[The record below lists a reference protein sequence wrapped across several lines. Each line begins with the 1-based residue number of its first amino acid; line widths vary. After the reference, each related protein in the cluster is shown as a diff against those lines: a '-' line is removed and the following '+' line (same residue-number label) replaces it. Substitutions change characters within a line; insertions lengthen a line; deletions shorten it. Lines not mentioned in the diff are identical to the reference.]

1 MPLIRRFEDL
11 LAWQKARRMANV
23 IYDLTDSTGFSR
35 DYQLKNQIRDAAG
48 SSMHNIAEGYDSG
61 TSAVRRCSSM
71 EPHRWARRVLL
82 GGAKVCLRI
91 KLIIPR
97 RGPP

>member
-35 DYQLKNQIRDAAG
+35 D
-48 SSMHNIAEGYDSG
+48 
-61 TSAVRRCSSM
+61 
-71 EPHRWARRVLL
+71 
-82 GGAKVCLRI
+82 
-91 KLIIPR
+91 
-97 RGPP
+97 